1 MCCRLAVGGLRP
13 GPRARALVHEI
24 APWKIVD
31 LRRLVTMSG
40 RLLITWLALVL
51 LVLAVGGWLVQAL
64 RWPSR
69 ALVPSAR

>member
-1 MCCRLAVGGLRP
+1 MRTGSTLPSTLDGWAVEDRRTLC
-13 GPRARALVHEI
+13 
-24 APWKIVD
+24 
-31 LRRLVTMSG
+31 RLVTMSG